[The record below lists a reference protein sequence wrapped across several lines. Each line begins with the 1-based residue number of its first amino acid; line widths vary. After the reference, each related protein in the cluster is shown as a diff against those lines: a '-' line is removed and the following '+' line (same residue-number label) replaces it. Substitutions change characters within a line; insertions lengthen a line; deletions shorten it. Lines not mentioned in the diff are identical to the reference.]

1 MNQSADISVVQDLDI
16 GVEQLAAISVD
27 QLEDTIVAQVA
38 DISVDHV
45 QNLGTDAGQQLQR
58 GTRRP
63 DQEGGGGFLP
73 RPRHTPHSA
82 LNVSPNHCMLPH
94 RCSVKR

>member
-16 GVEQLAAISVD
+16 GVE

-45 QNLGTDAGQQLQR
+45 QNLGTDAGQQLLR
-58 GTRRP
+58 GTCRP
-63 DQEGGGGFLP
+63 DHEGGGGLLP

-94 RCSVKR
+94 LCSVKR